1 MTVIIIMVA
10 ASLLMTVFAC
20 CKVASDCSR
29 QEEAGS
35 VDEIYTVPK
44 EEEQDGK

>member
-1 MTVIIIMVA
+1 MTVVIIMAVV
-10 ASLLMTVFAC
+10 SILMTVFAC

-44 EEEQDGK
+44 EEEQDG

>member
-1 MTVIIIMVA
+1 MVVIVVLTA
-10 ASLLMTVFAC
+10 VFLAMGILAC

-44 EEEQDGK
+44 EEEQDG